1 MQLRR
6 SLRVTASNSNNSKV
20 EIIEIEFCAN
30 VTQITSADS
39 AGDSTPKED
48 KLSTY
53 KKIFNAFVD
62 NAIRLMK
69 EKHSKIVDIH
79 QSNRARSN
87 SWYVSMYSANAK
99 VEVKSKYLLIF
110 RFSDHSISNFEER
123 SAKYRDELAQANKLS
138 EQSKQLNIPF
148 EIVVRKD
155 NNENHFKSFAEA
167 LDYVNTILENEQR

>member
-1 MQLRR
+1 MKRL
-6 SLRVTASNSNNSKV
+6 LRVTASNSNKSNVK
-20 EIIEIEFCAN
+20 IIEIEFYVN
-30 VTQITSADS
+30 VEQITSANS
-39 AGDSTPKED
+39 ARNSNSKEN
-48 KLSTY
+48 KLNTY
-53 KKIFNAFVD
+53 KKIFKAFVD

-87 SWYVSMYSANAK
+87 SWYVSMYPANAEG
-99 VEVKSKYLLIF
+99 EVKSKYLFIF

>member
-1 MQLRR
+1 MKRL
-6 SLRVTASNSNNSKV
+6 LRVTASNSNKSNV
-20 EIIEIEFCAN
+20 EIIEIEFYAN
-30 VTQITSADS
+30 VEQPTNVNSDKGS
-39 AGDSTPKED
+39 SPKEH
-48 KLSTY
+48 KQSTY
-53 KKIFNAFVD
+53 KRIFKAFVD

-87 SWYVSMYSANAK
+87 SWYVSMHPANAK
-99 VEVKSKYLLIF
+99 GEVKSKYLFIF

-167 LDYVNTILENEQR
+167 LDFLKTLLENEQS

>member
-1 MQLRR
+1 MKRL
-6 SLRVTASNSNNSKV
+6 LRVTASNSNNLKV

-30 VTQITSADS
+30 VAQITSADS
-39 AGDSTPKED
+39 TGNSNFKEN

-53 KKIFNAFVD
+53 KKIFKAFVD

-69 EKHSKIVDIH
+69 EKHSKIVDTH
-79 QSNRARSN
+79 QSNGSRSN
-87 SWYVSMYSANAK
+87 SWYVAMYPADSK
-99 VEVKSKYLLIF
+99 GEVKSKYLFIF
-110 RFSDHSISNFEER
+110 RFSDHSVPNFEES

-167 LDYVNTILENEQR
+167 LDFLKTLLENEQS